1 MKICC
6 VFNYNPL
13 YRLPIYKLMSETFDV
28 EFYFG
33 DYGEEQNKRLK
44 SFDPN
49 QLNGFKGYHRLIKVF
64 KGFLWSKKFWR
75 PLSQKYDAY
84 LLTGDPAYLINW
96 IIILFAKLSGKKLY
110 CWCHGPKEYVVKRKT
125 RLYLGLFYKSMT
137 GIFMYNEYNCKFME
151 DLGVSV
157 DRLHVIHNSLDTPLQ
172 TELYSKLIT
181 SDIYT
186 NYFKNSDPVAIFIG
200 RIQKRMKVD
209 YLVESQDRL
218 IKNGVNLNVVL
229 VGPYLDGEDIM
240 SLVKSK
246 GLSEKVWFYGESYDE
261 KVNSELL
268 YNADVCVAPGTVG
281 LTAIHALSYGTPCI
295 THNNFSQIGPEFEAI
310 KDGVTGTFFKEND
323 IDSLTE
329 SISKW
334 IGLPLERRH
343 QVRLTAR
350 QEIEQN
356 WSVDAQVELLKS
368 VFQ

>member
-1 MKICC
+1 MK
-6 VFNYNPL
+6 P
-13 YRLPIYKLMSETFDV
+13 
-28 EFYFG
+28 
-33 DYGEEQNKRLK
+33 
-44 SFDPN
+44 
-49 QLNGFKGYHRLIKVF
+49 
-64 KGFLWSKKFWR
+64 
-75 PLSQKYDAY
+75 
-84 LLTGDPAYLINW
+84 
-96 IIILFAKLSGKKLY
+96 
-110 CWCHGPKEYVVKRKT
+110 KT
-125 RLYLGLFYKSMT
+125 RLYLGSFYKSMT

-151 DLGVSV
+151 DLGVSA
-157 DRLHVIHNSLDTPLQ
+157 DRLYVIHNSLDTPLQ

-209 YLVESQDRL
+209 YLIESQDRL